1 MSSQPE
7 EDDTAHAQESESQTD
22 DVPTTE
28 AAQKQAA
35 KRRTKTGCLTCR
47 KRRIKCG
54 EEKPTCKNCV
64 KSKRDCLGYVQPFV
78 YKQQAEEHAG
88 LVHGVA
94 QQVYPGH
101 PGSVPPAGYANVPFQ
116 YGLPESAMYQGYHAP
131 GPLPYQQDPFSA
143 SYHAYPSHAPDH
155 HQVPHPPPGANPQYW
170 QNPQHS
176 GGFDGN
182 PTYHPS
188 LQHNSAPPQ
197 TGHWENA
204 SSMVTTVP
212 QGGPSSSFQ
221 QDNYT
226 NVQQHQNP
234 VHFTQQQYPLP
245 QQFAPP
251 QTHLQGGL
259 YTHGRDQYTS
269 HQPPLHGP
277 AAPSDRQLPH
287 ATRHDDYDD
296 PDDPF
301 DVDSEEENFSFHAAA
316 ENFTQILD
324 QSSQQRN
331 RVSRHYSGQRPHHN
345 VTTFRSP
352 PTGSPL
358 RDERNQHIFHHFV
371 EVTAKCI
378 SVFER
383 HHFASMGGPA
393 RTLWNFTIPSL
404 AMSNAALAHAI
415 LALGA
420 LHLSKLENTADGP
433 AVKHFTYSIRRVG
446 RSLGLPNRRHEI
458 ATLATV
464 LVLGFYEVMSG
475 DHSRWNLH
483 LSGATKLVLEHDF
496 AGSTRTAR
504 RMRNGAKA
512 RVNQW
517 MARFALTEENYA
529 RVAGI
534 PLALL
539 DDIDWDVD
547 SAFVS
552 RLTGTHVD
560 YDHQV
565 QPQFPLP
572 TLVADLTEKD
582 IEDFKAKMDLRWWY
596 CKQDIFQ
603 SLVGGDRLLMKYEDW
618 IYCPPR
624 GQFGKA
630 ANPYATIDYLSLIM
644 GRLADFGGKDRFRKQ
659 RSVAAQGGVWKPP
672 AWLSGP
678 QGPPGMGKHGA
689 GSNTGPPGTGPQI
702 KTAKG
707 AGNRGPPVSGAP
719 SANEGR
725 VRQSK
730 PNSQSSTPPS
740 GPPPGMFGMIPPP
753 EAPIELHSAFKT
765 MDASINDQAFTGKV
779 ESKSQ
784 SPQPSLEDET
794 SRAMAEHANITRAF
808 DLFAKS
814 LGFEFEPVSYTDPAE
829 SSPFRPVPIYRNAG
843 IACIW
848 AFYNVGR
855 ILLHRLH
862 PDMPPAAM
870 VAAGI
875 TARFTQEYAQTIGK
889 ICAGLYATQQYSQS
903 GALDPTFAG
912 ALMESSFSLLFA
924 GVQYQSAEERA
935 WTVANLQDIAQRCGW
950 KTAASI
956 AAACER
962 AWERMGELGRGP
974 PYERTIDVNSQDA
987 RVKGGGTSVTRRASS
1002 QAPDALEE
1010 IESKFVRHDRSLI
1023 NHDTSTRV
1031 HWALGLLSVEED
1043 IKQMSLDDN

>member
-1 MSSQPE
+1 MSPRPE
-7 EDDTAHAQESESQTD
+7 EDDTVYAQESEAQTD
-22 DVPTTE
+22 DAPATE

-64 KSKRDCLGYVQPFV
+64 KSKRDCLGYVQPFI
-78 YKQQAEEHAG
+78 YKQQAQGPAG
-88 LVHGVA
+88 PLHGVA

-101 PGSVPPAGYANVPFQ
+101 PGNVPPAGYPNVPFQ
-116 YGLPESAMYQGYHAP
+116 YGHPESAMYHGYHAP

-143 SYHAYPSHAPDH
+143 SYHAYPPHAADL
-155 HQVPHPPPGANPQYW
+155 HQTPNQTPGTNVQSWQTSQHAVEFHGGPP
-170 QNPQHS
+170 
-176 GGFDGN
+176 
-182 PTYHPS
+182 YHPN
-188 LQHNSAPPQ
+188 LPYNSVPPQ
-197 TGHWENA
+197 AGHWDNVA
-204 SSMVTTVP
+204 PMMTPVQP
-212 QGGPSSSFQ
+212 QGPTSSFQ
-221 QDNYT
+221 QNDYT
-226 NVQQHQNP
+226 NFRQHQNP
-234 VHFTQQQYPLP
+234 VHFTQQQYSFP
-245 QQFAPP
+245 QQFALP
-251 QTHLQGGL
+251 QTQLQGGS
-259 YTHGRDQYTS
+259 YTHGHAQYTS
-269 HQPPLHGP
+269 LHPSMPIAP
-277 AAPSDRQLPH
+277 AVRDRTLPH
-287 ATRHDDYDD
+287 ATRDDEHDD
-296 PDDPF
+296 PEDPF
-301 DVDSEEENFSFHAAA
+301 DVDSDEETFSFHAAA
-316 ENFTQILD
+316 ENFTQVLD
-324 QSSQQRN
+324 QSSQQRK
-331 RVSRHYSGQRPHHN
+331 RASRQYTGQRPHHH
-345 VTTFRSP
+345 VTTFRPP
-352 PTGSPL
+352 PTISPL

-371 EVTAKCI
+371 EVTAKVI

-383 HHFASMGGPA
+383 HHFVSIGGPA

-420 LHLSKLENTADGP
+420 LHLSRLENTSDAP

-446 RSLGLPNRRHEI
+446 RALGLPNRRHEI

-496 AGSTRTAR
+496 AGSTRNAR

-534 PLALL
+534 PMALL

-547 SAFVS
+547 SAFIS

-572 TLVADLTEKD
+572 TLVADLTDKD

-672 AWLSGP
+672 PWLFGP
-678 QGPPGMGKHGA
+678 QGPSGASKQGGGSIAGPSGKA
-689 GSNTGPPGTGPQI
+689 SQSKALKN
-702 KTAKG
+702 
-707 AGNRGPPVSGAP
+707 AGNRGSPVSGAP

-730 PNSQSSTPPS
+730 PNSQGSTPPT

-753 EAPIELHSAFKT
+753 EAPIQLHSAFKA
-765 MDASINDQAFTGKV
+765 MDASINDQAFTGKREV
-779 ESKSQ
+779 KSQ

-794 SRAMAEHANITRAF
+794 SRAMAEHADITRAF

-875 TARFTQEYAQTIGK
+875 TAHLTREYAQTIGK

-924 GVQYQSAEERA
+924 GIQYSDAEERA

-987 RVKGGGTSVTRRASS
+987 RVKGGGLPAPRRASG

-1023 NHDTSTRV
+1023 DRDISTRV